1 MKLLVL
7 SYFFPP
13 LGGAGVQRS
22 LKFVRYLSEF
32 GWDAE
37 VVTVRQ
43 RAYWIRDPTLLD
55 EVPTSVAIHR
65 VANPI
70 PLGGSGGGKRR
81 STSFMRGMRWLA
93 SLLLVPDVYTLWS
106 RAAAR
111 EAQRLLREGSF
122 RALWTT
128 SSPDST
134 HLAGLRL
141 HRRFGIPW
149 VADFRDPWVRRLSF
163 APPTPL
169 HRRMHLRMEA
179 SVIHAAQKVIV
190 TSEQTRQDFL
200 RRYPSLS
207 PDRILVLTNGYDEE
221 DFRDFVVDTPSDR
234 FRILHLGQL
243 NPERSLLPLLEP
255 LSDLLRDRPNLRE
268 RVEVTC
274 IGPHYE
280 THLQEARRLGLENVV
295 RFLPPCSHSDGIA
308 WLGRAHLLLILEREG
323 ERGRLITPG
332 KLFESMRSGRGVLA
346 LVDAESDATRLVREA
361 GAGWA
366 FSPSARGEIGACL
379 EERLTRFLSG
389 EQESGASLEAIRVF
403 ERRNLSG
410 DLARVLTSL
419 A

>member
-1 MKLLVL
+1 LKLLAL

-22 LKFVRYLSEF
+22 LKFIRYLPEH

-43 RAYWIRDPTLLD
+43 PAYWIRDPTLSD
-55 EVPTSVAIHR
+55 EIPESVAVHR

-81 STSFMRGMRWLA
+81 STSLMRWMRWLA
-93 SLLLVPDVYTLWS
+93 SFLLVPDVYALWS

-111 EAQRLLREGSF
+111 EAERLLREGSF
-122 RALWTT
+122 QALWTT

-141 HRRFGIPW
+141 HKRFGVPW

-163 APPTPL
+163 APPTSL
-169 HRRMHLRMEA
+169 HRRMHHRMEA
-179 SVIHAAQKVIV
+179 SVVQNAQKVVV
-190 TSEQTRQDFL
+190 TSERTREDFL
-200 RRYPSLS
+200 QRYPSLS
-207 PDRILVLTNGYDEE
+207 PERILVLTNGYDEE
-221 DFRDFVVDTPSDR
+221 DFRNFVVDAPADR

-243 NPERSLLPLLEP
+243 NPERSLLPLLDP
-255 LSDLLRDRPNLRE
+255 LSDLLEEEPSLRE

-280 THLQEARRLGLENVV
+280 THLQEARRLGLESVV
-295 RFLPPCSHSDGIA
+295 RFLSPCSHSEGIA
-308 WLGRAHLLLILEREG
+308 WLGRAHLLLLLEREG

-332 KLFESMRSGRGVLA
+332 KLFEYMKSGRKVLA
-346 LVDAESDATRLVREA
+346 LVDVESDAARLVRET

-366 FSPSARGEIGACL
+366 FSPSARGEIAACL
-379 EERLTRFLSG
+379 GERLRRFLSG
-389 EQESGASLEAIRVF
+389 EQESGASPEAIPVF

-410 DLARVLTSL
+410 RLAEVLSDLV
-419 A
+419 